1 MPENTLQVLQLRPGV
16 NREGTS
22 YSGEGG
28 WYDCDKIRFRSGL
41 PEKLGGWMWYGEG
54 SYIGVCRHLTEW
66 ASLSNFLLI
75 GVGTSSLYYILSGG
89 KYYDITPLTRT
100 DSLTTNPL
108 YSMYNTLADSISD
121 TLDVIPIT
129 SVTAG
134 NFDLIAPLV
143 VQIGSELIYV
153 PVVDTVVNTLGTA
166 AAGCT
171 RGYLGTTA
179 ATHTSG
185 DAVSSSWLVVKDT
198 SNDSSAGSV
207 VNISGAVNLLAT
219 QSSNI
224 LVTQGGTRLA
234 TQQDVIFDVYT
245 ASDINGEHIIT
256 AANATY
262 IAFDTGVYS
271 TASAQGGGSGMTAA
285 YSFSAGLYYQ
295 GVQQGW
301 GAGPWN
307 GDREWNQA
315 FVSTNPKYELR
326 LWSAQNFG
334 QDLYFN
340 PRDSGIF
347 HWDAATNLNSVGQ
360 VTGRGVDITSTT
372 FSNVTLDQIVVG
384 NYYQIRNIGS
394 TTQAQ
399 WNILAGTTNSVYVA
413 GNFSAGTTYTIITIG
428 TTDFTAIGAASNT
441 PGLSFVATGAG
452 SGTGT
457 ASASSV
463 YAVGDKFFCAD
474 VIASGYGTGVVF
486 DPGIPSVATCIISTD
501 ERHIVA
507 FGCNDAVTEVTNG
520 TPVQQDLMFIAWC
533 AQEQPQVWWPTQT
546 NTAGSYRL
554 TIGSKIITAAQTRQE
569 TLVFTDMAVYSMQY
583 LGAPYVFG
591 FNLID
596 QNSTIASPNAYATAN
611 NITYWMGQDKFYA
624 YSGRVDTLPC
634 ALRQYIFDDI
644 NTSQLDQ
651 VYAGTNE
658 KYNEVWWFYP
668 SKDALINDRY
678 VVYNH
683 LEKLW
688 YFGQLSR
695 TAWLDSYALGYPL
708 GAVPNLD
715 DPLQPTGISV
725 EHEVGADDG
734 SVNPIQPISAYIQ
747 SSDFDIGQ
755 GGYQFSF
762 VKRIIP
768 DMDFIGSTVS
778 NPSAMM
784 TLTARNYPGIG
795 VNTDPMQ
802 TTTSDVNGTKVD
814 VQVYDYTEQV
824 WIRIRGRQLQFR
836 VESSDLGVKWQ
847 LGAPRLQLQVDGRR

>member
-1 MPENTLQVLQLRPGV
+1 MPENSLQVLQLRPGV

-54 SYIGVCRHLTEW
+54 SYLGTCRHFTEW

-100 DSLTTNPL
+100 DSLPTNPL
-108 YSMYNTLADSISD
+108 YSMYSTLSASISS
-121 TLDVIPIT
+121 TLDVIPIN
-129 SVTAG
+129 SLSAN

-153 PVVDTVVNTLGTA
+153 PAVDAGSSTLGTA

-198 SNDSSAGSV
+198 SNGSSAGSV

-219 QSSNI
+219 ESSNI
-224 LVTQGGTRLA
+224 LVTQGGTQLA

-245 ASDINGEHIIT
+245 ASDINGEHTIT

-271 TASAQGGGSGMTAA
+271 TASAQGGGSGMAAA
-285 YSFSAGLYYQ
+285 YSLPAGLYYQ

-307 GDREWNQA
+307 SDREWNQA
-315 FVSTNPKYELR
+315 FISTNSIYQMR

-340 PRDSGIF
+340 PRNSGIF

-360 VTGRGVDITSTT
+360 VTGRGVDITSAT

-384 NYYQIRNIGS
+384 NYYQIRSVGS

-399 WNILAGTTNSVYVA
+399 WNTLAGT
-413 GNFSAGTTYTIITIG
+413 SAVTY
-428 TTDFTAIGAASNT
+428 AA
-441 PGLSFVATGAG
+441 
-452 SGTGT
+452 
-457 ASASSV
+457 
-463 YAVGDKFFCAD
+463 GDKFFCAD
-474 VIASGYGTGVVF
+474 VIASGYGTGIVF
-486 DPGIPSVATCIISTD
+486 DPGIPSVASYTICTD

-507 FGCNDAVTEVTNG
+507 FGCNDAVTEVTKG
-520 TPVQQDLMFIAWC
+520 TAVQQDTMFISWC

-554 TIGSKIITAAQTRQE
+554 TVGSKIITAAQTRQE
-569 TLVFTDMAVYSMQY
+569 TLVFTDLAVYSMQY

-596 QNSTIASPNAYATAN
+596 QNATIASPNAYATAN
-611 NITYWMGQDKFYA
+611 NITYWMGQDKFYM
-624 YSGRVDTLPC
+624 YSGRMDTLPC
-634 ALRQYIFDDI
+634 ALRQYVFDDI
-644 NTSQLDQ
+644 NSDQLDQ

-668 SKDALINDRY
+668 SGDSIVNDRY
-678 VVYNH
+678 VVYNY
-683 LEKLW
+683 LENLW
-688 YFGQLSR
+688 FYGQMSR
-695 TAWLDSYALGYPL
+695 TAWLDSYAVGYPL

-715 DPLQPTGISV
+715 DPLQPSGISV
-725 EHEVGADDG
+725 THEVGADDG

-768 DMDFIGSTVS
+768 DMDFIGSTV
-778 NPSAMM
+778 NGPKAMM

-802 TTTSDVNGTKVD
+802 ATTSDVNGTKVD
-814 VQVYDYTEQV
+814 VQVYDYTEQA

-836 VESSDLGVKWQ
+836 IESSDLGVRWQ
-847 LGAPRLQLQVDGRR
+847 LGTPRLQIQVDGRR